1 MHFALEKVARYV
13 VREGQRSSMDIMG
26 MWRVQESSEDVEK
39 GDVVLV
45 DDVVLEGDV
54 AKKIKI
60 PEQNSQN
67 EKKEEVKTP
76 ILPAG
81 STASSASK
89 DAEKVV
95 PEDTTPSEMTLNE
108 WRERQNKEKKARKA
122 GEGCDSKQWKKSVV
136 LKTKA
141 EQEKEE
147 SD

>member
-1 MHFALEKVARYV
+1 M
-13 VREGQRSSMDIMG
+13 
-26 MWRVQESSEDVEK
+26 
-39 GDVVLV
+39 
-45 DDVVLEGDV
+45 
-54 AKKIKI
+54 AKKTKI

-67 EKKEEVKTP
+67 EKEEVKTP

-95 PEDTTPSEMTLNE
+95 PQDTTPSEMTLNE